1 MVNTRRR
8 KQRGGGFWDRFP
20 TLSFELR
27 YPEGHVKSTE
37 MKKLQDT
44 LENNNDRPFFSQDM
58 LSWEPFEKDPHLL
71 RKGHY
76 LDLFEIVEKNNKKEK
91 KPLCSLVFYPRNRE
105 DVNMAYLGL
114 IECKGKTPLF
124 KRASF
129 LIMYK
134 LLQILK
140 GLDIEY
146 LYFSVDAR
154 NDFWKLY
161 SLYHDMGFVCV
172 NVNDTKTN
180 ENDDDDLEYV
190 NFPNLKKEYEER
202 VMKNKEYFS
211 TTVKSIPDMNAK
223 NKSLMS
229 NAMGKRCFRMFG
241 SVAEVMKTI
250 EKYVAAQEG
259 GMKKIFTRNRNG
271 KNNTQKTKRRI
282 FLG

>member
-1 MVNTRRR
+1 MVGQTRRR

-37 MKKLQDT
+37 LKKLQNT
-44 LENNNDRPFFSQDM
+44 LENNNDKPFFPQDM
-58 LSWEPFEKDPHLL
+58 LSWEPYEKYPRLL
-71 RKGHY
+71 AKGHY
-76 LDLFEIVEKNNKKEK
+76 LDLFETVEKNNKKEK

-114 IECKGKTPLF
+114 IECKAKTSLF

-134 LLQILK
+134 LLEILK
-140 GLDIEY
+140 GLNIEY

-172 NVNDTKTN
+172 DVNETKTN
-180 ENDDDDLEYV
+180 ENDDDDLEFV

-202 VMKNKEYFS
+202 VLKNNEYFS
-211 TTVKSIPDMNAK
+211 TTVKNIPGMNAK
-223 NKSLMS
+223 NKRLMS
-229 NAMGKRCFRMFG
+229 DAMGSRCFRMFG
-241 SVAEVMKTI
+241 SVAEVMETI
-250 EKYVAAQEG
+250 EKYVSTHEG
-259 GMKKIFTRNRNG
+259 GGRKRKTRKSMR
-271 KNNTQKTKRRI
+271 
-282 FLG
+282 